1 MSDDLPMGWVK
12 TELGEI
18 GEWSSGGTPSRK
30 QPEYYGG
37 SIPWVKTGDLN
48 NSYIESVE
56 EFITEDGLKNSSAK
70 IFPSGTLLLA
80 MYGATIGKTG
90 VLRIEAATNQACGAL
105 IAEGFTR
112 ELIPFLRYFL
122 IHKVDEFKS
131 IGQGG
136 AQPNISQTI
145 IKQFAVSLPPL
156 NEQRRIVDKL
166 DRIGD
171 RNRTARNELN
181 HIPKLIA
188 RYKQAVLAAAF
199 RGDLT
204 ADWRKEENINYIN
217 HGIWII
223 PSNWEWGVM
232 SDVCEHITKG
242 TTPSQDKMNATDC
255 EQIPFIKVY
264 NLTFNGTLDFSIE
277 PTFVSLETHE
287 NFLKRSKVYPNDVLM
302 NIVGPPLGK
311 VSIVPDSFPEW
322 NINQAIAIFR
332 AKPVIFNKYI
342 SNFLIFNKTV
352 NWCIRQAKATAGQ
365 FNLT

>member
-171 RNRTARNELN
+171 RNRTARNELS

-188 RYKQAVLAAAF
+188 RYKQAVLAAACS
-199 RGDLT
+199 GKLT
-204 ADWRKEENINYIN
+204 EDWREKN
-217 HGIWII
+217 
-223 PSNWEWGVM
+223 P
-232 SDVCEHITKG
+232 
-242 TTPSQDKMNATDC
+242 
-255 EQIPFIKVY
+255 
-264 NLTFNGTLDFSIE
+264 NLETASELLKRISIE
-277 PTFVSLETHE
+277 KDSHPSVLEKPWSLPITWTWAK
-287 NFLKRSKVYPNDVLM
+287 LKTL
-302 NIVGPPLGK
+302 
-311 VSIVPDSFPEW
+311 VSILGDGLHGTPKYVEDTKYYF
-322 NINQAIAIFR
+322 ING
-332 AKPVIFNKYI
+332 N
-342 SNFLIFNKTV
+342 NLV
-352 NWCIRQAKATAGQ
+352 N
-365 FNLT
+365 